1 MSSAMAR
8 SRELEGTGQGLEMAI
23 YELVANAVSAY
34 DLEALSEK
42 VHIHVEVSDG
52 IVNSVYNLRWG
63 SLTAV
68 RENMNARLSARRF
81 LLPSNENM
89 NVYPPQNKRQGLLL
103 PACLPASC
111 HSRAA
116 TGFATTPRAW
126 TP

>member
-1 MSSAMAR
+1 MSFAMAR

-81 LLPSNENM
+81 LLP
-89 NVYPPQNKRQGLLL
+89 VIK
-103 PACLPASC
+103 
-111 HSRAA
+111 
-116 TGFATTPRAW
+116 T
-126 TP
+126 